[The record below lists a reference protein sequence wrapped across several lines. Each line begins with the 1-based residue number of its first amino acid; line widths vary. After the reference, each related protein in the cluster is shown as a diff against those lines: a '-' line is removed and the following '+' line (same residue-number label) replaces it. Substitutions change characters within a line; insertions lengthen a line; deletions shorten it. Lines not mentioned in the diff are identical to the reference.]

1 MVPETPQKPKKTS
14 LDTAVNV
21 AILVVCALAI
31 FVLIPKAH
39 DAYQWLTGSRP
50 GGPPQ
55 GQVEKGDRFDQL
67 KAVLPAGTSR
77 ALVVAVAPGCHFCNE
92 SMPFYKQLLDHRN
105 QQSSP
110 VKFIAAVPF
119 AEAKAEEAQK
129 FAGAGAQ
136 PDGLVQL
143 DFAAVKVPGTPTLML
158 VDNNG
163 EVLSVWV
170 GKLDEDRQKEVLA
183 VL

>member
-14 LDTAVNV
+14 LDTSVNI
-21 AILVVCALAI
+21 AILLVCVLAI
-31 FVLIPKAH
+31 FVLIPKAYE
-39 DAYQWLTGSRP
+39 AYQWLTNPRP
-50 GGPPQ
+50 GSPQ
-55 GQVEKGDRFDQL
+55 QVAKGDRFDQL

-77 ALVVAVAPGCHFCNE
+77 ALVVAVSPGCHFCNE

-105 QQSSP
+105 QKSSP

-119 AEAKAEEAQK
+119 DAAKEEEARK
-129 FAGAGAQ
+129 FASAGAQ

-163 EVLSVWV
+163 EVLGVWV
-170 GKLDEDRQKEVLA
+170 GKLAEDGQKEVLA

>member
-14 LDTAVNV
+14 LDTSVNI

-31 FVLIPKAH
+31 FVLIPKAYE
-39 DAYQWLTGSRP
+39 AYQWLTMSRP
-50 GGPPQ
+50 AARQ
-55 GQVEKGDRFDQL
+55 EVKQGDRIQQL
-67 KAVLPAGTSR
+67 KDVVPAGTSR
-77 ALVVAVAPGCHFCNE
+77 ALVVAVSPGCHFCNE
-92 SMPFYKQLLDHRN
+92 SMPFYKQLLDQRN
-105 QQSSP
+105 QKSSP
-110 VKFIAAVPF
+110 VKFIAAVPA

-143 DFAAVKVPGTPTLML
+143 DFAAAKVPGTPTLML

-163 EVLSVWV
+163 KVLGVWV

>member
-14 LDTAVNV
+14 LDTSVNI

-39 DAYQWLTGSRP
+39 EAYQWLTNSRP
-50 GGPPQ
+50 GPPPMQ
-55 GQVEKGDRFDQL
+55 EVKKGERFDQL

-77 ALVVAVAPGCHFCNE
+77 ALVVAVSPGCHFCNE
-92 SMPFYKQLLDHRN
+92 SMPFYKQLLDQRN
-105 QQSSP
+105 QKSSP

-129 FAGAGAQ
+129 FASAGAQ

-163 EVLSVWV
+163 EVLDVWV
-170 GKLDEDRQKEVLA
+170 GKLEEDRQKEVLE